1 MDATEMLRAAA
12 SETIF
17 SVEETDDGRPVAQ
30 QHQHWVVLDQSH
42 SQTHC
47 RQHSKRP
54 RAVDKLDYLSHGIS
68 PSPAIIAAEQILSTL
83 IVAALAQQFPKQEN
97 QQSGNQW
104 LDDQ

>member
-1 MDATEMLRAAA
+1 MDAREMAGAAA
-12 SETIF
+12 SEAVF

-42 SQTHC
+42 SQTRC

-54 RAVDKLDYLSHGIS
+54 RIVDKLDYLSHGIS
-68 PSPAIIAAEQILSTL
+68 PSSAIIAAEQTLSTL
-83 IVAALAQQFPKQEN
+83 IVAALAQQFPKQED

-104 LDDQ
+104 LYDQ